1 MTGSIRTGNAGK
13 DNTEAAAADLAA
25 LYALT
30 RTTRGRV
37 LDWLAGLPPE
47 LLVREH
53 PDFTAPLLG
62 IFDHAAGCYLGW
74 VGGVGLEREVESER
88 AGDLAGL
95 RARFA
100 QADALVAELLA
111 LPGPVDTPLEYRS
124 RSGRVL
130 RPTRRW
136 LLLHPVTHEFHHKGQ
151 AFALARAL
159 GSPYSG
165 EWADLALPPG

>member
-1 MTGSIRTGNAGK
+1 MTSGTGAG
-13 DNTEAAAADLAA
+13 NTEAAAADLAA

-30 RTTRGRV
+30 RTTRARV
-37 LDWLAGLPPE
+37 FDWLAGLPPE
-47 LLVREH
+47 LLGREH
-53 PDFTAPLLG
+53 PGFTAPLLG

-74 VGGVGLEREVESER
+74 VGGVGLGREAGGEK

-95 RARFA
+95 RERFA
-100 QADALVAELLA
+100 RADALVAELLA
-111 LPGPVDTPLEYRS
+111 LPGSLDTSVEYRS

-159 GSPYSG
+159 GFPYSG